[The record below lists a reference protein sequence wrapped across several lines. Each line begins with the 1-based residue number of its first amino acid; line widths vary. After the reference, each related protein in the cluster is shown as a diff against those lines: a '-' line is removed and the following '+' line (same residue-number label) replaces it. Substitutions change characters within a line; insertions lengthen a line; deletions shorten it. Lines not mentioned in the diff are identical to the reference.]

1 MRVLVTGGT
10 GLVGGRLLP
19 RLLERGDQVLVV
31 TRSEQPALPAGCT
44 SVAGDVS
51 SPGPWLDRIAEC
63 DAIVHLAG
71 ENVFAR
77 RWRSRFKQRIRDSR
91 VNSSRLIAETLAK
104 QPRCAD
110 RSPKILVNASAVGFY
125 GFHDREELDEESPPG
140 SDFLAD
146 VCIEWEKAA
155 QPANDAGVRVCHL
168 RIGMVLD
175 DRGGGLPKL
184 VRPFKWFLGGPVGSG
199 EQWISWIHVADLVGL
214 ILFALDRSDASGPI
228 NATAPEPITNWGFCK
243 MLGTVL
249 RRPCWLPVP
258 AVAVRLLL
266 GQVAAVV
273 TKGQRAVPRRALS
286 LGYSYQ
292 YPDLEPALRHLLKR
306 PAEAKS
312 QENNQIRKP

>member
-1 MRVLVTGGT
+1 MVTGGT

-31 TRSEQPALPAGCT
+31 TRAEKLSLPAGCT
-44 SVAGDVS
+44 SVAGDVA

-63 DAIVHLAG
+63 DAVVHLAG

-91 VNSSRLIAETLAK
+91 VNSTRLIAEALAK
-104 QPRCAD
+104 QPRRSD
-110 RSPKILVNASAVGFY
+110 GSPKVLVSASAVGFY
-125 GFHDREELDEESPPG
+125 GFHGRDELDEESPPG
-140 SDFLAD
+140 SDFLAV
-146 VCIEWEKAA
+146 VCMEWEKAA
-155 QPANDAGVRVCHL
+155 QPAKAAGVRVCHL

-184 VRPFKWFLGGPVGSG
+184 VRPFKWFMGGAVGSG
-199 EQWISWIHVADLVGL
+199 EQWISWIHVEDLVGL
-214 ILFALDRSDASGPI
+214 ILFALDRSDVAGLI
-228 NATAPEPITNWGFCK
+228 NATAPEPMTNWGFCK

-258 AVAVRLLL
+258 AFAVRLLL

-273 TKGQRAVPRRALS
+273 TKGQRVIPRRALS

-292 YPDLEPALRHLLKR
+292 YPDLEPALRDLLQR
-306 PAEAKS
+306 PAHSKVV
-312 QENNQIRKP
+312 ENKPIRNP